1 VIKVQGHSNLV
12 RDETNNAILNTSDS
26 EYSSYIKR
34 RAMFEDIREM
44 KEKYSKLESDIS
56 DIKML
61 ITKLYDRV

>member
-1 VIKVQGHSNLV
+1 MIKVQGHSNLV